1 MTLWGIL
8 LGGSPLTSKLL
19 TISLLMEINIGQ
31 LSFKDMKGIKLLFIA
46 MEAGLIIG
54 LAFYMW
60 HLQDKGTIGFVEA
73 LLAFMMAIAAITFQ
87 KEQQEIS
94 WDD

>member
-1 MTLWGIL
+1 
-8 LGGSPLTSKLL
+8 
-19 TISLLMEINIGQ
+19 
-31 LSFKDMKGIKLLFIA
+31 MKGIKLLFIA

>member
-1 MTLWGIL
+1 MTLGRIL
-8 LGGSPLTSKLL
+8 LGGFPLTSRLVI
-19 TISLLMEINIGQ
+19 ISLLMVTIVGQ
-31 LSFKDMKGIKLLFIA
+31 LNFKDMKEVKLLFIA
-46 MEAGLIIG
+46 MEAGLIMG

-60 HLQDKGTIGFVEA
+60 HLQDKGTIGFTEA
-73 LLAFMMAIAAITFQ
+73 LLAFMMAIAAVTFQ

>member
-1 MTLWGIL
+1 M
-8 LGGSPLTSKLL
+8 
-19 TISLLMEINIGQ
+19 
-31 LSFKDMKGIKLLFIA
+31 
-46 MEAGLIIG
+46 G

-60 HLQDKGTIGFVEA
+60 HLQDKGTIGFTEA

-87 KEQQEIS
+87 KEQQEIN

>member
-1 MTLWGIL
+1 M
-8 LGGSPLTSKLL
+8 LGGFPLTSRLVI
-19 TISLLMEINIGQ
+19 ISLLMVTIVGQ
-31 LSFKDMKGIKLLFIA
+31 LNFKDMKEVKLLFIA
-46 MEAGLIIG
+46 MEAGLIMG

-60 HLQDKGTIGFVEA
+60 HLQDKGTIGFTEA
-73 LLAFMMAIAAITFQ
+73 LLAFMMAIAAVTFQ

>member
-1 MTLWGIL
+1 MN
-8 LGGSPLTSKLL
+8 KLMI
-19 TISLLMEINIGQ
+19 ISLLMEINIGQ

-46 MEAGLIIG
+46 MEADLIMG

-60 HLQDKGTIGFVEA
+60 HLQDKGTIGFTEA

-87 KEQQEIS
+87 KEQQEIN